1 MTLGRGLV
9 AEIDREPGSSMIA
22 VISDEYWS
30 RAFARAPDVLG
41 RQLTISGTALEIVGV
56 TAPGFHGL
64 MSGYEVDVTLP
75 ISVRGLGNAGYF
87 DARDTWS
94 SLTLVGRLRNDVS
107 DVQALAA
114 VDATFKRFW
123 NEPENAWARGDG
135 SSVRSAQLLPAGRGS
150 DVLRREYA
158 MPLVIL
164 MGVVGLVLVIAC
176 VNVANVLLARAA
188 ARAREVAVRMSIGA
202 SRRRLVRQFLTE
214 AVLLACVGGALGLLV
229 ALGGSRFIATLLAT
243 GRSPVLL
250 DVELN
255 APVLLFALV
264 LSLATG
270 IAFGLVPALRATR
283 VDLTPTLKEGGTT
296 TGPSRRRMTL
306 AKSLVVAQ
314 VALCALVIS
323 TAGLLT
329 RTLINLKRFD
339 TGFARN
345 GMLLFNV
352 EPPMRDGQERLAFY
366 NEMQR
371 RLRALPGVA
380 AVAYSARS
388 PLDFSENTRPV
399 VVPDAA
405 ATLREGVSETIVSP
419 EFFDLFGRRLLRGR
433 GLTANDLA
441 TSEAVAVIN
450 RTMAETLARRHL
462 GGLDPL
468 GRTILLGADKHR
480 LAIVGVVEDARE
492 SRLREEPPPAVYTA
506 VAQSPVDADGGGG
519 IPRRVTV
526 TMRTAGDPLGQ
537 SASVRREVHALNRDA
552 VLTYVR
558 TMDQQVDASIGRE
571 RVLARVSGAFSLLAV
586 LLAAVGLYGTMSYG
600 VARRTREIGLRMAL
614 GATQSGTRWLV
625 LRETLALSSIGIA
638 TGLAATLGASQ
649 VVSAF
654 LFGLSPRDPTTL
666 AAVAGILL
674 AIAFAAGYF
683 PGRRAA
689 AIDPMRSLRAE

>member
-1 MTLGRGLV
+1 
-9 AEIDREPGSSMIA
+9 
-22 VISDEYWS
+22 
-30 RAFARAPDVLG
+30 
-41 RQLTISGTALEIVGV
+41 
-56 TAPGFHGL
+56 

-107 DVQALAA
+107 EVQALAA

-158 MPLVIL
+158 MPLAIL

-492 SRLREEPPPAVYTA
+492 SRLREEPPPALYTA

-526 TMRTAGDPLGQ
+526 TMRTAGDPLAH
-537 SASVRREVHALNRDA
+537 SASVRRDVHALNRDA

-614 GATQSGTRWLV
+614 GARSRQ
-625 LRETLALSSIGIA
+625 
-638 TGLAATLGASQ
+638 
-649 VVSAF
+649 
-654 LFGLSPRDPTTL
+654 
-666 AAVAGILL
+666 VAGVIIRGLRVPLL
-674 AIAFAAGYF
+674 LGLLLGTAGSMGWDGAYSSGAAGVYTSAPPTLLKVAGF
-683 PGRRAA
+683 LTLFVIVSCAIPIRRATTMNPTSA
-689 AIDPMRSLRAE
+689 LRQD